1 MALKLFPAGYSSF
14 FQLVLAADDLEC
26 TALLTIIDR
35 QSQSPVALLG
45 DHPVVHVAQ
54 PVQFALQAKGWNPGG
69 LARYIHDLV
78 TQLVHGDVPF
88 VDQAEDQFCLTT
100 PADRIAVLIVL
111 WAVKQAFLRQ
121 VFCDF
126 LSHSGSFLPGHPV
139 IALRVDA
146 KVFAATARGT
156 MHNTGS
162 LGGAYVFPRD
172 DGMNDTLLCRKFV
185 EWAAILPAH
194 HITTL

>member
-54 PVQFALQAKGWNPGG
+54 PVQFALQAKGWNPGV

-88 VDQAEDQFCLTT
+88 VDQPKARFCLAP
-100 PADRIAVLIVL
+100 PALRLAVLILLVPSN
-111 WAVKQAFLRQ
+111 QAF
-121 VFCDF
+121 
-126 LSHSGSFLPGHPV
+126 
-139 IALRVDA
+139 
-146 KVFAATARGT
+146 
-156 MHNTGS
+156 
-162 LGGAYVFPRD
+162 
-172 DGMNDTLLCRKFV
+172 
-185 EWAAILPAH
+185 
-194 HITTL
+194 